1 MSRFN
6 ASTKILA
13 ALVAASFLPLATPAI
28 AKSKSSIQRVE
39 DNLAAAGFIVKPAN
53 TPERAAMLM
62 RLPAN
67 KFVQRTNGD
76 TVTYVYA
83 DPKACA
89 CLYVGSQAAYGQYQ
103 KAMQAK
109 NLLDQQQ
116 LNAFDYQ
123 DRDWDWG
130 AWGPWG
136 RAGLGWGFGHHGW

>member
-1 MSRFN
+1 MIPQSFLPR
-6 ASTKILA
+6 AVV
-13 ALVAASFLPLATPAI
+13 ALVAAAMIVPAAAI
-28 AKSKSSIQRVE
+28 PAHAKSKASIERTE

-67 KFVQRTNGD
+67 KFVQRVDGD

-83 DPKACA
+83 DPKACG
-89 CLYVGSQAAYGQYQ
+89 CLYVGTQEAYGAYR

-109 NLLDQQQ
+109 NLLDQQTD
-116 LNAFDYQ
+116 NALRFQ
-123 DRDWDWG
+123 DDAWRWG

-136 RAGLGWGFGHHGW
+136 PGWGFGYYGW

>member
-1 MSRFN
+1 MIAQSLTPRVTLTLV
-6 ASTKILA
+6 ASAMILLA
-13 ALVAASFLPLATPAI
+13 AAVPAQ
-28 AKSKSSIQRVE
+28 AKSTASIERTE

-67 KFVQRTNGD
+67 KFVQRVEGD

-83 DPKACA
+83 DPKACG
-89 CLYVGSQAAYGQYQ
+89 CLYIGTQQAYGEYQ

-109 NLLDQQQ
+109 NLLDQQAD
-116 LNAFDYQ
+116 NALRFQ
-123 DRDWDWG
+123 DDAWRWG

-136 RAGLGWGFGHHGW
+136 PGWGFGYYGW

>member
-1 MSRFN
+1 MIPQSFLPR
-6 ASTKILA
+6 AMV
-13 ALVAASFLPLATPAI
+13 ALVASTMILPAAAVPAQ
-28 AKSKSSIQRVE
+28 AKSRASIERTE

-67 KFVQRTNGD
+67 KFVQRVDGD

-83 DPKACA
+83 DPKACG
-89 CLYVGSQAAYGQYQ
+89 CLYVGTQEAYGAYQ

-109 NLLDQQQ
+109 NLLDQQAD
-116 LNAFDYQ
+116 NALRFQ
-123 DRDWDWG
+123 DDAWRWG

-136 RAGLGWGFGHHGW
+136 PGWGFGYYGW